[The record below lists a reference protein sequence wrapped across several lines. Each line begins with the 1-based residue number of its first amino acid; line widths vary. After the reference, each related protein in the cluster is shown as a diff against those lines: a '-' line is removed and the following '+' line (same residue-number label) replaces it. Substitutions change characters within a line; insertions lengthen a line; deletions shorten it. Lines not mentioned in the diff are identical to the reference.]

1 MKKSSGLLNLR
12 RIFLDLMEALTVLS
26 LVFSGKLL
34 LEMLQAYF
42 SMKANRKYLAFSS
55 PDPPPATS
63 SRTLIPST
71 EGSWHGWG
79 GVGGQCCTKGCQGS
93 YPFSE
98 TNFQDFSR
106 TRIDFSRALKY
117 TLTPTLPRSQC

>member
-42 SMKANRKYLAFSS
+42 SMKANRKY
-55 PDPPPATS
+55 
-63 SRTLIPST
+63 
-71 EGSWHGWG
+71 
-79 GVGGQCCTKGCQGS
+79 
-93 YPFSE
+93 
-98 TNFQDFSR
+98 
-106 TRIDFSRALKY
+106 
-117 TLTPTLPRSQC
+117 